1 MDEDEVGRLLAGAM
15 VLLAFLVGLW
25 VGSPEGM
32 ASLRAQLTV
41 SQPEP
46 HAATT
51 LSAIP
56 TQDAIWD
63 EQNLE
68 YRSLWPSVPDETLNT
83 DP

>member
-1 MDEDEVGRLLAGAM
+1 
-15 VLLAFLVGLW
+15 
-25 VGSPEGM
+25 M